1 MTWSRL
7 HLFAPALGGL
17 LLVAGIWNVQA
28 VAQGDHRAYA
38 QAQTST
44 DPTPLEEAPQTADEK
59 AVGLNT
65 VIRLRLR
72 NVSLKD
78 ALERISEKAGLN
90 LVYGSEKVAIGTSIQ
105 MEEERVTAREAL
117 EIILQDTG
125 LQFRTFEQETVVI
138 EERTTP
144 PDVDPAERSTAS
156 QAASGPAVPR
166 MEAAAMMGP
175 PQVQTGTITGTVVDA
190 QTGEP
195 LPGVNVVVQGTQQGA
210 ATDDQGQ
217 YRISEVEAGT
227 YTLQASFVGYVEQ
240 TREGIQVRANE
251 TTTVNFKL
259 QEAESRLDEVVVV
272 GYGEQRRADLT
283 GSVDIADVENMQNEG
298 SALVTDQMQGQ
309 VSGVSINTSGQ
320 PGDQPQIN
328 IRGFNTFG
336 NNQPLFVVDGVP
348 TQDISFLNPNDVE
361 SLQVLK
367 DAGAAS
373 QYGARAS
380 NGVVV
385 ITTNQGEGDI
395 RVNYNASYGYQ
406 VPRSGNVLNKV
417 SPQEHGQHEWLSR
430 RNSQIALTHPQF
442 GSGEQPDV
450 PEWILPAR
458 AENPDTSQYF
468 VNPEYKDPSALDDF
482 RQFVRSSEGGTNW
495 YDALTEPAQRMNH
508 NVSVGGGG
516 DLGNYYASF
525 SYTDQEGAVLNTR
538 LERYTVR
545 ANTEFNVSDDFRVG
559 ENISFT
565 VSENLQAGTHVG
577 RNALDFAGDMHSIIP
592 VQDIR
597 GNFAGTAAPGLGTA
611 QNPVALRH
619 RTRNDDQQTRRLF
632 GNLFAEVD
640 LLPGLSLRS
649 SFGADL
655 SSGYL
660 EEFQFPSYEEAQT
673 STTNAFTKEVR
684 SSQEWT
690 WSSEITYD
698 RSFGAH
704 NISAVGAV
712 EALRN
717 QNGFDR
723 VFRRDYFSFEEDFI
737 QLGTGSGTPTV
748 EASDELVNTL
758 FSVIG
763 NVDYNYRSTY
773 LLGLTVRRDG
783 SSKFINDQWGTFP
796 AVTAGWRVSEMSFLQ
811 DVDWL
816 TDLKVRA
823 GYGVMGNQLNVN
835 PNNGFTLFGG
845 APQDTYYPIEGTTNE
860 AQQGIRRTRIGNPDA
875 QWERI
880 EDLNVGV
887 DLAVFG
893 GQLEAS
899 VDLYRKEVEDLL
911 FNPAL
916 PATAGAGAPPV
927 RNVGSMR
934 NDGIDLSLRG
944 RTSFAEDFDVEGT
957 VSFTSYRNEIESI
970 APGISFFDVGPA
982 RNEVGHPISSF
993 FGYEVVGLWQS
1004 GEEIEQ
1010 ANQGAPDGEFMPD
1023 AAPGRFR
1030 YEDVNGDGQITP
1042 ADRTHI
1048 GNPHPDFSY
1057 GLNLNFSYRSWSL
1070 TALLYGEQGRD
1081 IWDQNLNS
1089 RDFATFTTAQ
1099 RKAALYDSWR
1109 PEDRSQPR
1117 MEWTAE
1123 NPDAEVPIQEKESF
1137 FSTNNVNNSYLV
1149 ADGSYLRLKNLRVG
1163 YRLPSALLESA
1174 GAERLRLYLQ
1184 AKNLFTITPYR
1195 GLDPDI
1201 GATQSAVNAAQETGG
1216 RVETG
1221 ATSFGIDRGGYPA
1234 MRTYTVGIN
1243 LSF

>member
-1 MTWSRL
+1 MIQSRL
-7 HLFAPALGGL
+7 NLFAYALGGM
-17 LLVAGIWNVQA
+17 LLVAGICNVQA
-28 VAQGDHRAYA
+28 FAQSDTQTYA
-38 QAQTST
+38 EVQT
-44 DPTPLEEAPQTADEK
+44 DADTPLLENNPSRVSEGSS
-59 AVGLNT
+59 GLST
-65 VIRLRLR
+65 VISIRLRR
-72 NVSLKD
+72 ASLED
-78 ALERISEKAGLN
+78 ALDQISEKAALN
-90 LVYGSEKVAIGTSIQ
+90 LVYGSEKVAVGQPIE
-105 MEEERVTAREAL
+105 MEKEGVTAREAL
-117 EIILQDTG
+117 EAVLRDTG
-125 LQFRTFEQETVVI
+125 LQLRTFAEQTVVI
-138 EERTTP
+138 EEQKTSP
-144 PDVDPAERSTAS
+144 NLSPAERKGAS
-156 QAASGPAVPR
+156 QASSPFATARIDEVPV
-166 MEAAAMMGP
+166 MESERI
-175 PQVQTGTITGTVVDA
+175 QTGTITGTVTDA
-190 QTGEP
+190 QTGDP
-195 LPGVNVVVQGTQQGA
+195 LPGVNVVVPGTQQGA
-210 ATDDQGQ
+210 ATDEQGR
-217 YRISEVEAGT
+217 YRIAEVEAGT
-227 YTLQASFVGYVEQ
+227 YTLRASFVGYLDQ
-240 TREGIQVRANE
+240 TREDIQVRANE
-251 TTTVNFKL
+251 TTTVNFQL

-283 GSVDIADVENMQNEG
+283 GSVDIANVENMQNEG

-336 NNQPLFVVDGVP
+336 NNQPLFIVDGVP

-385 ITTNQGEGDI
+385 ITTNQGQGDI
-395 RVNYNASYGYQ
+395 SVNYNASYGYQ
-406 VPRSGNVLNKV
+406 VPRTGNVLNKV

-442 GSGEQPDV
+442 GSGEEPDV
-450 PEWILPAR
+450 PDWILPAR
-458 AENPDTSQYF
+458 AESPDTTQYF
-468 VNPEYKDPSALDDF
+468 VNPEYKDPSALDNF
-482 RQFVRSSEGGTNW
+482 QQFVRANKDGTHW
-495 YDALTEPAQRMNH
+495 YDALTEPAQRMQH

-516 DLGNYYASF
+516 DVGSYFASF
-525 SYTDQEGAVLNTR
+525 SYTDQEGAVLNTN
-538 LERYTVR
+538 LKRYTVR
-545 ANTEFNVSDDFRVG
+545 ANTEFTVSDNFRVG
-559 ENISFT
+559 ENLSFT

-592 VQDIR
+592 VRDIR

-619 RTRNDDQQTRRLF
+619 RTRNDDQETRRLF
-632 GNLFAEVD
+632 GNLFAELD
-640 LLPGLSLRS
+640 LSRALSLRT

-655 SSGYL
+655 SSGFL

-690 WSSEITYD
+690 WSNELTYD
-698 RSFGAH
+698 QSFGRH

-717 QNGFDR
+717 QRGFDR
-723 VFRRDYFSFEEDFI
+723 VFRRDYFSFDEDFI

-758 FSVIG
+758 FSVIA
-763 NVDYNYRSTY
+763 NVDYNYRNTY

-796 AVTAGWRVSEMSFLQ
+796 SITAGWRASEIGALQ

-845 APQDTYYPIEGTTNE
+845 SPQDSYYPIEGTTNE
-860 AQQGIRRTRIGNPDA
+860 AQQGIRRTRIGNPNA

-893 GQLEAS
+893 GQLQATI
-899 VDLYRKEVEDLL
+899 DLYRKKVEDLL

-916 PATAGAGAPPV
+916 PATAGAAEPPV

-934 NDGIDLSLRG
+934 NDGIDLALRG
-944 RTSFAEDFDVEGT
+944 NTSLTDELDIEGT
-957 VSFTSYRNEIESI
+957 LSFTSYRNEIESI

-993 FGYEVVGLWQS
+993 FGYKVAGLWQS
-1004 GEEIEQ
+1004 GDEIEQ

-1048 GNPHPDFSY
+1048 GNPHPSFSY
-1057 GLNLNFSYRSWSL
+1057 GLNLSLSYQNWSL

-1099 RKAALYDSWR
+1099 RRPALFESWR

-1123 NPDAEVPIQEKESF
+1123 NPGAEIPIQEKESF
-1137 FSTNNVNNSYLV
+1137 FSTNDVNNSYFV
-1149 ADGSYLRLKNLRVG
+1149 ADGSYLRLKNLRVA
-1163 YRLPSALLESA
+1163 YRLPSALLAPA
-1174 GAERLRLYLQ
+1174 GAERLRLYVQ

-1234 MRTYTVGIN
+1234 MRTYTVGVN